1 MRLFVIAALSLI
13 GGIVIGGLG
22 PRQELRALR
31 AQMAELEEKDCPNET
46 ISKDLAALFGAAGGA
61 RSPERAEADRLA
73 AENPEV
79 AEQLD
84 EMDAARDEARAEM
97 GDALRENAANAD
109 ELKAART
116 ALELR
121 RAQARAALV
130 EDAAPS
136 EAQLDD
142 IDAAVTE
149 MNAGLNQLASELVE
163 MMARGEEPS
172 RRDAMAF
179 AADALDTL
187 IIAEDRIAA
196 TLDDDQLESVDDQA
210 IDPFSYVDP
219 ALVDVLAGLG
229 Q

>member
-31 AQMAELEEKDCPNET
+31 AQMAELEETDCPNET